1 MLIKVLEEGKLKKE
15 IRKDVNSSAV
25 AIYLISGFEGI
36 RGIRKVFD
44 DDKILLEY
52 LETLKNHISQLR

>member
-1 MLIKVLEEGKLKKE
+1 
-15 IRKDVNSSAV
+15 
-25 AIYLISGFEGI
+25 LISGFEGV

-52 LETLKNHISQLR
+52 LETLKNHIIQLG